1 MASNTVKLFLVSEDS
16 TVVEKIQQ
24 WANVYDHEVTFNS
37 TIPEDASVID
47 LNAVNFIII
56 DGNVAHK
63 DHYDFLELVS
73 NNTPVVV
80 IGDIND
86 DNSHEKNI
94 EALKKGAIDYWYSI
108 GQETYKKI
116 DSLIAKKTLSTSK
129 KRKSEVAG
137 EAETSSAVEVIGGV
151 KKRVIR
157 DSPPAGLYHIEG
169 GGTIRYVETPRLPK
183 KP

>member
-1 MASNTVKLFLVSEDS
+1 M
-16 TVVEKIQQ
+16 
-24 WANVYDHEVTFNS
+24 Y
-37 TIPEDASVID
+37 IP
-47 LNAVNFIII
+47 
-56 DGNVAHK
+56 
-63 DHYDFLELVS
+63 
-73 NNTPVVV
+73 V

-137 EAETSSAVEVIGGV
+137 EAETSSAVEGIGGD
-151 KKRVIR
+151 KKRVK
-157 DSPPAGLYHIEG
+157 DSPPAGLSHIEG